1 MLTWERKIPVDR
13 FADLS
18 GVARQHLGPLAHT
31 LPRPVAPVQWS
42 HPAAASPECKQNK
55 EAMVDT
61 TRQPATAYPFPP
73 GSLRLGRRTAPSRT
87 QMHAV
92 RFAAAAVMAELP
104 TVS

>member
-18 GVARQHLGPLAHT
+18 GAARQHLGPLAHT

-55 EAMVDT
+55 EAMVFCD
-61 TRQPATAYPFPP
+61 RHNPAAGLNAVAPRRGTAYPFPP
-73 GSLRLGRRTAPSRT
+73 GSLRLGHRTAS
-87 QMHAV
+87 
-92 RFAAAAVMAELP
+92 
-104 TVS
+104 